1 MLVFPVL
8 GFPSLLTDFWLIL
21 KVFLFSVTKIYP
33 LCFLSDS
40 YFLSVASQA
49 FTPCNYYLLMCFS
62 SYSLGIGGVLLFLRT
77 TFHQWRLQGLLLP
90 HWSLNEVKHH
100 GCFVFFFSPFLFPDW
115 FLSSN
120 VCVLSVFLL
129 SFSYSIVSIGAF
141 KKLQNCLSAC

>member
-40 YFLSVASQA
+40 YFLPVASQA

-90 HWSLNEVKHH
+90 HWSLSEVKHH
-100 GCFVFFFSPFLFPDW
+100 GCFVFFFLPFFISRLIPFIQCMCPVCIPPVLFIQH
-115 FLSSN
+115 
-120 VCVLSVFLL
+120 CEHRVF
-129 SFSYSIVSIGAF
+129 
-141 KKLQNCLSAC
+141 